1 MIERHP
7 EHSREGYQ
15 TDTSVC
21 DLHDIN
27 ALVRNHGASVSGY
40 ALRCLRN
47 KDLAETVTQDCLLK
61 AFRSRDC
68 YRGECAVRTW
78 LMKIAKNLIRDHT
91 RTARFRFW
99 NGVNITAIEVGEI
112 HDRVASPQ
120 LSPEANLLVRERMEQ
135 AWYAINKLPKLQR
148 EIVLMRFI
156 EQMKLSE
163 IASTTRMSL
172 STVKNNLYR
181 GLVKIRFEARGTR
194 HSEPRGRGKRTANL
208 VKV

>member
-91 RTARFRFW
+91 RTARF
-99 NGVNITAIEVGEI
+99 
-112 HDRVASPQ
+112 RVASPQ